1 MIRTPTKKKIPPP
14 APKPAP
20 EKVPIGPQKL
30 AELAGMVAEFA
41 SDPTY
46 ENLPTSRAMI
56 AVQVKNRMGK
66 LEPEEKVEVWKL
78 ISPEHQAIFKEYL
91 ALADKIHSLAYPKG
105 DDGEDVVEKIKKR
118 RAKESAQNES
128 EPAKT

>member
-1 MIRTPTKKKIPPP
+1 MIRTPAKKKIPPP

-20 EKVPIGPQKL
+20 EKIPIDPQKL
-30 AELAGMVAEFA
+30 AGMVTEFA
-41 SDPTY
+41 SDTTY

-78 ISPEHQAIFKEYL
+78 ILPEHQAVFKESL

-105 DDGEDVVEKIKKR
+105 DDGEDVIEKIKKR
-118 RAKESAQNES
+118 RAKEAAQNES
-128 EPAKT
+128 ESAKA